1 MTRDEAFQRNI
12 RRLLA
17 STAEPPASKRKRIKL
32 PPKPGRESEAKRRA
46 RALRKYQKTRA
57 RTRPSGAS
65 RAPTA
70 GELRVRQ
77 GEVA

>member
-17 STAEPPASKRKRIKL
+17 STAEPPASKRKRVKL

-46 RALRKYQKTRA
+46 RALRKYQIKTKG
-57 RTRPSGAS
+57 TD
-65 RAPTA
+65 APK
-70 GELRVRQ
+70 RCKNR
-77 GEVA
+77 